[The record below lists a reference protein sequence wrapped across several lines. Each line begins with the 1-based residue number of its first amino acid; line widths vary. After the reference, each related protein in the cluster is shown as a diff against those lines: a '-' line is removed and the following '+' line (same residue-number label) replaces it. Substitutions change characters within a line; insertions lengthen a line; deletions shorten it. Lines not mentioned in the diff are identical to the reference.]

1 MRGVTVKL
9 ILGSTSVLALAL
21 WAAPVWAQGQA
32 MPPPRKVEFDEAIAR
47 ALEHNP
53 NMALA
58 TSTIARADALVQ
70 QARALTL
77 PTASAGVTNALL
89 DGSRGFEGTTVQS
102 QNQFGIVGN
111 ATVPLI
117 AATRWAGVNQAKDQV
132 TVATANV
139 ADVRQQIAVAAANA
153 YLAVIAARRQVEV
166 FERAL
171 ESTRAHLD
179 YSQKRL
185 EGGAGSRL
193 NQLRAAVAVTADDGR
208 LELGK
213 LALRRAQEALGV
225 ALASDGPV
233 DAGADPTFDVP
244 ATIDESTWMAARFD
258 LNAQRSVQRA
268 AERVLNDSSKDW
280 WPTANASFDPV
291 YITPGSLF
299 QPSASWRFSLSL
311 SQSIFEG
318 GQRRAAKAL
327 RAVSFDQTKL
337 QLTDL
342 EIRAR
347 SEVRVAQ
354 DTLRSLERVLET
366 ARVAS
371 DQSND
376 VLRISTSAFEVGATT
391 NIEVI
396 DAQRAARDADT
407 AVTQAEDAVRHAKLD
422 LLVALGRFP
431 K

>member
-1 MRGVTVKL
+1 MRGVITTTAAL
-9 ILGSTSVLALAL
+9 VLAV
-21 WAAPVWAQGQA
+21 WAAPASAQGQTIPA
-32 MPPPRKVEFDEAIAR
+32 PRKVEFDEAIQR
-47 ALEHNP
+47 ALDHNP

-58 TSTIARADALVQ
+58 TTAIARAGALVQ
-70 QARALTL
+70 QARAATL
-77 PTASAGVTNALL
+77 PTASAGLTNSTL
-89 DGSRGFEGTTVQS
+89 DGSRGFDGNTFQS
-102 QNQFGIVGN
+102 QNQFGIAAN

-117 AATRWAGVNQAKDQV
+117 AATRWAGVGQAKDQV
-132 TVATANV
+132 DVATANV
-139 ADVRQQIAVAAANA
+139 ADARQQIAVAAANA
-153 YLAVIAARRQVEV
+153 YLQVISARRQVEV

-193 NQLRAAVAVTADDGR
+193 NQLRAAVSVTADEGR

-213 LALRRAQEALGV
+213 LALRTAQEALGV
-225 ALASDGPV
+225 VLAADGPV
-233 DAGADPTFDVP
+233 DAGAEPTFDVP
-244 ATIDESTWMAARFD
+244 ATIDEAAWMSQRPD
-258 LNAQRSVQRA
+258 LIAQRSVQKA

-299 QPSASWRFSLSL
+299 QPSASWRLSL
-311 SQSIFEG
+311 NLTQSIFEG

-327 RAVSFDQTKL
+327 RSVSFDQTKL

-342 EIRAR
+342 EIRAK

-354 DTLRSLERVLET
+354 DSLRSLERVLET
-366 ARVAS
+366 ARTAS

-407 AVTQAEDAVRHAKLD
+407 AVAQAEDAVRHAKLE